1 MSLDRRFGLANTAAP
16 AVLGGSMGSRKPS
29 GAVEQRKE
37 AKGKRQ
43 RQRSKV
49 KTSNEDEP
57 RTAGRARNGPPLKA
71 VISRDERFRAPTS
84 CQNKAQAVRP
94 PNLVGDREQA
104 NAQNCPGSGRGCV
117 VLPGGLDPSLVVRI
131 LGGGEVAPAAQ
142 HELGAHLH
150 GFQLRDAAGVLQR
163 LDGIFGSKSPHDLR
177 EFTVGG
183 HVDWR

>member
-1 MSLDRRFGLANTAAP
+1 MLRIVQGRG
-16 AVLGGSMGSRKPS
+16 AVLLERPVSP
-29 GAVEQRKE
+29 
-37 AKGKRQ
+37 
-43 RQRSKV
+43 KV
-49 KTSNEDEP
+49 C
-57 RTAGRARNGPPLKA
+57 R
-71 VISRDERFRAPTS
+71 
-84 CQNKAQAVRP
+84 
-94 PNLVGDREQA
+94 
-104 NAQNCPGSGRGCV
+104 
-117 VLPGGLDPSLVVRI
+117 